1 MAAFYPIGIQH
12 FAEIIE
18 NKAIYID
25 KTAFIYELIKQG
37 SPKPYFLSR
46 PRRFG
51 KSLLISTLQE
61 IFAGNKD
68 LFKGLYIYDKI
79 EWQKFPIIHISFVN
93 IDIESLGLEQ
103 ALIKHLITIGTQEKI
118 ELLNETAKSIF
129 QELIQ
134 KLYSKYQKT
143 VVILIDEYDK
153 PITLGLEKGDFDLAE
168 KNRDIMKTFYSIL
181 KDSGNLLRFLLITG
195 ISKFAKVSIFSELNH
210 LTDLTLDE
218 NFAAICGYTHQD
230 LKDYF
235 QDGIEKLAEKEELSK
250 AEIIQKIE
258 HWYDGFSWDGKTFV
272 YNPFSFLQLM
282 HKQQFANYWFETGT
296 PTFLIKLL
304 SKDQKYQVENLI
316 VGENAF
322 NTYNFRQLS
331 YVSLMLQ
338 TGYLTIKEKI
348 KDEDNYYRINYPN
361 HEVKVAF
368 NEMLLS
374 DYLNQPPNEATTT
387 LYALK
392 STFEKE
398 DIQGVIKIID
408 ALFASIPS
416 QLFSDIDKDGN
427 EKVVAE
433 NFYHAVIYLT
443 FNILSVKMQAE
454 VIVRDGRVDAVVETK
469 KSVYIFEFKKNRSAT
484 AAIKQ
489 MQTKNYAQKY
499 LLSGKD
505 IFLIGINFTFKKRG
519 IQSWKMLKVE

>member
-1 MAAFYPIGIQH
+1 MM
-12 FAEIIE
+12 
-18 NKAIYID
+18 D
-25 KTAFIYELIKQG
+25 
-37 SPKPYFLSR
+37 FL
-46 PRRFG
+46 
-51 KSLLISTLQE
+51 
-61 IFAGNKD
+61 
-68 LFKGLYIYDKI
+68 
-79 EWQKFPIIHISFVN
+79 
-93 IDIESLGLEQ
+93 
-103 ALIKHLITIGTQEKI
+103 GT
-118 ELLNETAKSIF
+118 
-129 QELIQ
+129 
-134 KLYSKYQKT
+134 
-143 VVILIDEYDK
+143 
-153 PITLGLEKGDFDLAE
+153 
-168 KNRDIMKTFYSIL
+168 
-181 KDSGNLLRFLLITG
+181 
-195 ISKFAKVSIFSELNH
+195 
-210 LTDLTLDE
+210 
-218 NFAAICGYTHQD
+218 
-230 LKDYF
+230 
-235 QDGIEKLAEKEELSK
+235 
-250 AEIIQKIE
+250 
-258 HWYDGFSWDGKTFV
+258 V

-282 HKQQFANYWFETGT
+282 RKQQFANYWFETGT

-416 QLFSDIDKDGN
+416 QLFSDMDKDGN

-443 FNILSVKMQAE
+443 FNRLSVKMQAE
-454 VIVRDGRVDAVVETK
+454 VIVRDGQVDAVVETK

-519 IQSWKMLKVE
+519 IQSWKMLKLE

>member
-1 MAAFYPIGIQH
+1 MAVSYPVGIQH

-18 NKAIYID
+18 NKAVYVD
-25 KTAFIYELIKQG
+25 KTDFIYELIRQG

-51 KSLLISTLQE
+51 KSLLISTFQE
-61 IFAGNKD
+61 IFSGNKD

-93 IDIESLGLEQ
+93 IGIDELTLTVALEKVLHQHAEKENLVLNSEGIGL
-103 ALIKHLITIGTQEKI
+103 L
-118 ELLNETAKSIF
+118 F

-134 KLYSKYQKT
+134 KLHAKYQKG

-181 KDSGNLLRFLLITG
+181 KDSGNLIRLLFITG

-210 LTDLTLDE
+210 LSDLTLDE

-235 QDGIEKLAEKEELSK
+235 QEGIEKLAEKEGVSK
-250 AEIIQKIE
+250 EEITQKIE

-282 HKQQFANYWFETGT
+282 RKQQFANYWFETGT

-304 SKDQKYQVENLI
+304 SKDQKYQVENLV

-322 NTYNFRQLS
+322 STYNFRQLS
-331 YVSLMLQ
+331 YISLMLQ

-374 DYLNQPPNEATTT
+374 DYLNQPPNEATAT
-387 LYALK
+387 LYYLK
-392 STFEKE
+392 SAFEK
-398 DIQGVIKIID
+398 DNIQEVIKIID

-433 NFYHAVIYLT
+433 NFYHAVIYLA

-469 KSVYIFEFKKNRSAT
+469 KCVYIFEFKKNRSAA

-499 LLSGKD
+499 LLSGKE